1 MTLRQSRLTRPR
13 AYRNVLSN
21 WSAFAFSVAV
31 NFFLSPFI
39 VHRLG
44 NTSYGIWT
52 LLASVVGYMGLLD
65 LGVQSALTRYVA
77 RYHAT
82 SRDTDAN
89 RTVSAGLA
97 IFTAFGVVAIT
108 LSVVFALALIDHLQ
122 IPDHLVPVARQ
133 VMIISGLAVAVSLVS
148 GVFGGIVS
156 AMQRFDL
163 ASGME
168 IGIGAARAI
177 AVIVAFRM
185 GGGIVSLALVQL
197 GASIARGVASFGL
210 ARHLYPELRPSLW
223 NWSAADVGM
232 IFSFGAFASVLHIS
246 NMVVTSADSLIIS
259 AFMPV
264 SAVAFFAIAASLVT
278 YGVAIISS
286 LSQTIAPRVG
296 AMQARQEDAAI
307 RELVLRA
314 GRVATLLILPVGIT
328 FVLRGRTFLG
338 LWMGAEYGV
347 RSGDVLQPLAIALV
361 LFAAPQVAGSALI
374 GLDRH
379 RELASVLALEAT
391 VNVGLSIY
399 WIGSLGLVGMAL
411 ATAVPRITVGLCA
424 IPWLLRRHLAV
435 SLRRTITE
443 FWLRPLAAGIPF
455 AIATLLVQRW
465 WLATGLVL
473 FFAQILAIL
482 PLMLAGVWLAGLTG
496 AERLACAQAL
506 SRSFET
512 SSERPSMTSVKPT
525 ESSTR

>member
-1 MTLRQSRLTRPR
+1 
-13 AYRNVLSN
+13 VLSN
-21 WSAFAFSVAV
+21 WSAFAFAVAV

-44 NTSYGIWT
+44 STSYGIWT

-82 SRDTDAN
+82 SDDADAN

-97 IFTAFGVVAIT
+97 IFTMFGVVAIA
-108 LSVVFALALIDHLQ
+108 LSVVFALALVDHLH
-122 IPDHLVPVARQ
+122 IPGHLVPVARQ

-148 GVFGGIVS
+148 GVFGGVVS

-163 ASGME
+163 AAGME

-197 GASIARGVASFGL
+197 GASIARGVVSFVL

-223 NWSAADVGM
+223 NWSTAEVRM

-264 SAVAFFAIAASLVT
+264 SAVAFFAIAASLIA
-278 YGVAIISS
+278 YASAIISS
-286 LSQTIAPRVG
+286 LSRTIAPQVG
-296 AMQARQEDAAI
+296 AMQARLEDAAI
-307 RELVLRA
+307 REIVLRT

-328 FVLRGRTFLG
+328 FVLRGKTFLR
-338 LWMGAEYGV
+338 LWMGTEYAG
-347 RSGDVLQPLAIALV
+347 RSGEVLQPLAVALV
-361 LFAAPQVAGSALI
+361 MFAAPHIAGSALI

-379 RELASVLALEAT
+379 RELASVLAVEAT
-391 VNVGLSIY
+391 VNVGLSIL

-411 ATAVPRITVGLCA
+411 ATAVPRITVGLFA

-435 SLRRTITE
+435 SPRRTITE
-443 FWLRPLAAGIPF
+443 FWVRPLIAGIPF

-465 WLATGLVL
+465 WLAAGMVS

-482 PLMLAGVWLAGLTG
+482 PLMLVGVWLAGLTG
-496 AERLACAQAL
+496 PERVACAQAL
-506 SRSFET
+506 SRT
-512 SSERPSMTSVKPT
+512 LGTRSERASITSVKPT
-525 ESSTR
+525 ESSTP